1 MPLYDLVA
9 QVEKKTKTK
18 TKPKMTRQITKHVE
32 NATNLS
38 PFDKS
43 ITCATKIEKYS

>member
-18 TKPKMTRQITKHVE
+18 TKKTRQRTIYYV
-32 NATNLS
+32 TNLS

-43 ITCATKIEKYS
+43 MIDKSEDLNGN